1 MIDYLRVAAAAT
13 GKFGVTDCATLVIG
27 WLDNVTGRD
36 GMSEWAGRYHDE
48 QSCEA
53 FIAGGGGYERIAD
66 DFLRETYGVARASVP
81 ADGNPVLARFA
92 GTLAMGL
99 RAPGG
104 VVAMRLQ
111 RGLIMTRRT
120 EVVAEWGHPCS

>member
-27 WLDNVTGRD
+27 WLDAVTGRD
-36 GMSEWAGRYHDE
+36 GMSEWAGRYHDAE
-48 QSCEA
+48 SCQA
-53 FIAGGGGYERIAD
+53 FITDGGGYERIAD
-66 DFLRETYGVARASVP
+66 DFLRKTYGVSRASAP

-92 GTLAMGL
+92 GTMAMGL

-111 RGLIMTRRT
+111 CGVIMTRRA
-120 EVVAEWGHPCS
+120 EVLAEWGQQCS